1 MKRLF
6 LFLLAMLVFFPV
18 QPPSVEAAPQ
28 AKKVEIFVTSWCPYC
43 RKIESFLKKEKIEF
57 TRYDVE
63 QDPKGAAI
71 FSSIGGTGVPVIRVD
86 KQVIHGYDPDA
97 VLAALHA

>member
-1 MKRLF
+1 MLF
-6 LFLLAMLVFFPV
+6 VFPV
-18 QPPSVEAAPQ
+18 QAPSAEAAAQ
-28 AKKVEIFVTSWCPYC
+28 VKKVEIFVTSWCPYC
-43 RKIESFLKKEKIEF
+43 RKIESFLKNEKIEF

-63 QDPKGAAI
+63 QDSKGAAI
-71 FSSIGGTGVPVIRVD
+71 FSSIGGSGVPVIRVD